1 MTYTAENPHADGST
15 VPGARP
21 RYPPPRHIDLPDTSR
36 THDNWKAARQM
47 SCRQQT
53 APPQPRCSKDIT
65 AHTYRPGAR
74 PDSPCPVPA
83 AAGSHSLAGADSA
96 PHSEQN
102 FVLDSL
108 RTRYFLSGADTC
120 LSHTAGTGA
129 ALRCCPGGKIR
140 QCRCTS
146 CLHLRGTTVSFQDR
160 LGKLSTIMD
169 VN

>member
-65 AHTYRPGAR
+65 AHTYRFCFCKNNKRTIIIIGPEPVLTAHAR
-74 PDSPCPVPA
+74 SQLQRA
-83 AAGSHSLAGADSA
+83 ATVWQELIQ
-96 PHSEQN
+96 PRIRN
-102 FVLDSL
+102 RIL
-108 RTRYFLSGADTC
+108 C
-120 LSHTAGTGA
+120 WTACARG
-129 ALRCCPGGKIR
+129 
-140 QCRCTS
+140 TS
-146 CLHLRGTTVSFQDR
+146 CQVLIRVCHTR
-160 LGKLSTIMD
+160 LAQGPH
-169 VN
+169 